1 MIIRKPTKIEL
12 KAQND
17 FYEYEEYKRKL
28 QENTRNQSKFTLRE
42 ELPLSHFVTPYQSRN
57 RDNNQLDYV
66 NFSRSN
72 FVTPNNPQ
80 EFHRSVNQ
88 INASS
93 SSPMNR
99 EELDV
104 NRHSDIRNTEYINHL
119 IQNLVQDAQTN
130 NVNPPTNN
138 PNQNIGSNN
147 NQFLQNNLGGS
158 NNNTTNQEDSDS
170 NDPNTNISNFNNNS

>member
-72 FVTPNNPQ
+72 YVTPNNPQ

-88 INASS
+88 IHANST
-93 SSPMNR
+93 SPMNR
-99 EELDV
+99 EELD
-104 NRHSDIRNTEYINHL
+104 IRNSEYINHL

-130 NVNPPTNN
+130 TTNPQPNN
-138 PNQNIGSNN
+138 SNLNIGSNN
-147 NQFLQNNLGGS
+147 NQFLSNNLGNTGNS
-158 NNNTTNQEDSDS
+158 NNNDQNDSEYNDS
-170 NDPNTNISNFNNNS
+170 NGRDTNISNFNNN